1 MSIMTRATGAA
12 ALAAIACFA
21 TTSLAAPLGAAQNIL
36 PLDAVDLVDI
46 PRLDFQAIDAEDHTR
61 AAAGEAYRYAIPH
74 GISLTPATD
83 GTWERIDAD
92 SLMWRIRIASQDA
105 TSINLAFG
113 EFMLP
118 ERAQLVLYTAD
129 GLSDIRPFTA
139 ADNNPDNELWTPPLP
154 GEDIV
159 VELQIDERDRDF
171 IERNLALTSINV
183 GYRGFY
189 DTANTPSRSGS
200 CNYDVEC
207 SEADDWRNEIPCVA
221 AISTGGSL
229 FCTGFMVNNL
239 ANDGTPFFMTADHC
253 GINSG
258 NAASLVA
265 FWNYQDAPDAS
276 LDCPGNSSE
285 TGSLDQFTTGS
296 TLRASGSASDFTLVE
311 FYTAPDDAYGVGYCG
326 WDANDV
332 ITEYSVAIHHPNVD
346 NKRWSIDYDNSEIYG
361 YNTPGT
367 THLRIVDWDLG
378 TTEPGSSGSPL
389 FNQDH
394 RIVGQLHGGYAA
406 CGNDLEDWY
415 GRFAVS
421 YPAGLSE
428 WLDPNGSG
436 SLVCDT
442 LGTGLSVDPFGDILH
457 IGPVGG
463 PFNDASIDYT
473 VSNNT
478 DQAVTYSVSQQGDT
492 NFDINGS
499 PFGTGGTLAGGESVS
514 VTVALRDDAYD
525 LDAGVYTSTIVF
537 LDETNDQAR
546 ESIRTLEIGQA
557 NFTTGPENDMIAGG
571 PVGGPFTTTQDYVLT
586 STRPTDAVIS
596 VTSDVP
602 WISINGQSS
611 DEIVLNFEG
620 DSETV
625 TIGFSAAANDLPAGI
640 VTGTV
645 TFDNINGPGGDTTRE
660 VTLDVGRYTYAAY
673 DTPLPIED
681 NQTTTS
687 TIDINDAY
695 CIGDVDIELDVSH
708 TFIGDLI
715 VELTSPE
722 GTTVRLHDRTG
733 GSDSDI
739 LATYDDDGEGTT
751 PDGPGALADFEG
763 EIVSGTWTMTISDNA
778 GADTGTLN
786 DWALK
791 IASSGDVC
799 PPVAYDQSVYCDEN
813 GSVSITLEG
822 VSPEGNPLS
831 CTVTSLPTEGDLTTA
846 GGAPI
851 TSTPFTLPGGGNTVV
866 YEADSGYIGPD
877 DFMFEVSDGE
887 LVSPEAMVSM
897 QVGFIPNPDECDGAA
912 FIANGQWEFDT
923 TSANTDGQ
931 AHSECQFDGQTYHD
945 VWYRYEACGD
955 GQLVVSTCEDLG
967 GSADF
972 DTDLVV
978 YEGLDCGNL
987 TLLGCNDDDS
997 NNSCGGSPDYH
1008 STVTVDVTEGRIYT
1022 LRVGGW
1028 NEGSLGTGVLL
1039 VDGPDGDCGTE
1050 PCDGDVNED
1059 GDVGVDDLLLIIG
1072 GWGNP
1077 YGVNDLLEVIAA
1089 WGDCP

>member
-12 ALAAIACFA
+12 ACAAIAFLA
-21 TTSLAAPLGAAQNIL
+21 TTSTAAPLGASQGIL

-46 PRLDFQAIDAEDHTR
+46 PRLDFRSIDQEDHQR
-61 AAAGEAYRYAIPH
+61 AASGEAYRYAIPH
-74 GISLTPATD
+74 PTTLSPATD

-92 SLMWRIRIASQDA
+92 SLMWRIRIASLDA
-105 TSINLAFG
+105 TSINLAF
-113 EFMLP
+113 EQFRLP
-118 ERAQLVLYTAD
+118 ETAQLTLYTAD
-129 GLSDIRPFTA
+129 GLTDIRPFTS
-139 ADNNPDNELWTPPLP
+139 ADNNPDNQLWTPPLP
-154 GEDIV
+154 GDDII
-159 VELQIDERDRDF
+159 VELQIDDIDRGF
-171 IERNLALTSINV
+171 IERNISLTSINV

-189 DTANTPSRSGS
+189 DVASAPSRSGS

-239 ANDGTPFFMTADHC
+239 ANDGTPFFMTANHC

-265 FWNYQDAPDAS
+265 FWNFQDAPDAS

-296 TLRASGSASDFTLVE
+296 TFRAGGSASDFTLVE
-311 FYTAPDDAYGVGYCG
+311 MYNTPEDEYGVGYCG

-332 ITEYSVAIHHPNVD
+332 VTEYSVAIHHPSVD
-346 NKRWSIDYDNSEIYG
+346 NKRWSIDYDVSEIYG

-421 YPAGLSE
+421 YPAGLSD
-428 WLDPNGSG
+428 WLDPNGTG

-457 IGPVGG
+457 IGAVGG
-463 PFNDASIDYT
+463 PFNDASVDYT

-478 DQAVTYSVSQQGDT
+478 DQAVSYSVSQQGDS
-492 NFDINGS
+492 NFTINGS
-499 PFGTGGTLAGGESVS
+499 PFGTSGTLAGGESVS
-514 VTVALRDDAYD
+514 VNVSLTDAAYD
-525 LDAGVYTSTIVF
+525 LDAGVYNSTIVF

-557 NFTTGPENDMIAGG
+557 GFTTGPENDMVAGG
-571 PVGGPFTTTQDYVLT
+571 PIGGPFPTTQDYVLT
-586 STRPTDAVIS
+586 STRPTEAVIS
-596 VTSDVP
+596 VTSDVS

-611 DEIVLNFEG
+611 DEIVLSGEG
-620 DSETV
+620 ATQTV
-625 TIGFSAAANDLPAGI
+625 TIGFSAAANSLPAGI
-640 VTGTV
+640 VSGTV
-645 TFDNINGPGGDTTRE
+645 TFDNVNGPGGDTTRE
-660 VTLDVGRYTYAAY
+660 VTLDVGRFTYAAY
-673 DTPLPIED
+673 DTPLPIND

-687 TIDINDAY
+687 TIEVNDAY
-695 CIGDVDIELDVSH
+695 CIGDVDLELDLSH
-708 TFIGDLI
+708 TYIGDLI
-715 VELTSPE
+715 IEVTSPE
-722 GTTVRLHDRTG
+722 GTTVRLHDRNG
-733 GSDSDI
+733 GGDDDI
-739 LATYDDDGEGTT
+739 MTTYDDDGEGTT
-751 PDGPGALADFEG
+751 PDGPGILADFDG
-763 EIVSGTWTMTISDNA
+763 EIVTGTWTMTVSDNA

-786 DWALK
+786 SWSLK
-791 IASSGDVC
+791 IASSGEVC

-813 GSVSITLEG
+813 SSVSIELEG

-831 CTVTSLPTEGDLTTA
+831 YVITSLPMDGQLETSA
-846 GGAPI
+846 GTPI
-851 TSTPFTLPGGGNTVV
+851 NNVPFAMPGNVVV
-866 YEADSGYIGPD
+866 YEADSSYIGPD
-877 DFMFEVSDGE
+877 DFTFEVNDGE
-887 LVSPEAMVSM
+887 LISPDALVSI
-897 QVGFIPNPDECDGAA
+897 QVGVIPNPDECDGAA

-923 TSANTDGQ
+923 TSANTDGA
-931 AHSECQFDGQTYHD
+931 AHSECEFDGQTYHD

-955 GQLVVSTCEDLG
+955 GELVVSTCEDLG

-978 YEGLDCGNL
+978 YEGLDCGSL
-987 TLLGCNDDDS
+987 TLLGCNDDDP

-1008 STVTVDVTEGRIYT
+1008 STVTVSVTEGRMYT

-1028 NEGSLGTGVLL
+1028 DEGSLGTGVLL

-1050 PCDGDVNED
+1050 PCTGDYNADGQ
-1059 GDVGVDDLLLIIG
+1059 VGVDDLLMIIG

-1077 YGVNDLLEVIAA
+1077 YGVNELLGVIGA
-1089 WGDCP
+1089 WGECP